1 MRSKNNK
8 FCNRSY
14 LITKMVRLVDKL
26 WNQLELDL
34 RELQQNL
41 ELEGIVI

>member
-1 MRSKNNK
+1 
-8 FCNRSY
+8 
-14 LITKMVRLVDKL
+14 MVRLVDKL